1 MALADNNKTLEVK
14 ALKTWIDTEGGII
27 HAVDGVSFNIRPGE
41 TLAILGE
48 SGCGKSLTALSILQL
63 IPKPAGRIVSGKVM
77 FSGENLLEK
86 SEQDMREIRGRRIAM
101 IFQEPQSSLNP
112 VMTIGQ
118 QIKEVLPDR
127 RNKSAIEINK
137 DIVGLLD
144 SVGMSDSAR
153 RIKEYPHQLSGG
165 MKQRAMIAMALASK
179 PDILIA
185 DEPTTALDVTI
196 QSQILNLL
204 ARLKKENN
212 MSILLI
218 THDLGV
224 VSQMADRVLLM
235 YAGEAVEDADAVN
248 FFVAARHPYAQK
260 LFQSIP
266 DRSKRKKKLDII
278 PGMVPT
284 YAGDYQ
290 GCRFAERCDK
300 AWDLC
305 FQEKPQ
311 WRSQDENG
319 VRCHLYNDTLELQD
333 TLNKKIEQEFVTTDE
348 KVTREEI
355 LLDVKQL
362 KVHFPIHKGIF
373 RRVVGH
379 VKAVDGI
386 SLKVGRGR
394 TVAIVGESGC
404 GKTTAGKAILQLI
417 KPTSGEVIYDGASL
431 TKMAGNELRQLRKNF
446 QIIFQDPYASLN
458 PRMLVGESIAE
469 GLHALKLESSK
480 ETIQKRVKK
489 ILTQVGMPEEAYA
502 RYPHE
507 FSGGQRQ
514 RISIARAL
522 AVNPELIVCDE
533 PTSALDVSVQAQILN
548 LLNDLQRE
556 LSLSYLFITHDISVV
571 EYLAHEVAVMYLGR
585 IVEFGTAADILDNA
599 LHPYTQALL
608 SAVPVISRIGNAGN
622 AGHKDGTQFLLAG
635 DIPSPSNPPAGCHFH
650 VRCPQAT
657 EICRQQYPGQTRVTG
672 SHTVFCHL
680 FESAPELTGQ
690 N

>member
-1 MALADNNKTLEVK
+1 MENLANNKLLEVT

-118 QIKEVLPDR
+118 QIKEVIPDR
-127 RNKSAIEINK
+127 KNKSSAEINK

-144 SVGMSDSAR
+144 SVGMSDSVR
-153 RIKEYPHQLSGG
+153 RVNEYPHQLSGG

-224 VSQMADRVLLM
+224 VSQMADRVILM
-235 YAGEAVEDADAVN
+235 YAGEVVEDADAVS
-248 FFVAARHPYAQK
+248 FFDAPRHPYAQK

-278 PGMVPT
+278 PGIVPT

-290 GCRFAERCDK
+290 GCRFSERCDK

-305 FQEKPQ
+305 FQERPQ
-311 WRSQDENG
+311 WRTQNG
-319 VRCHLYNDTLELQD
+319 DGVLCHLYKEFFAQQD
-333 TLNKKIEQEFVTTDE
+333 LSHSSSEEEVSAVVKKDNA
-348 KVTREEI
+348 EI

-386 SLKVGRGR
+386 SLKVGRGK

-417 KPTSGEVIYDGASL
+417 KPTSGEVIYDGVNLA
-431 TKMAGNELRQLRKNF
+431 KMAGEELRLLRKNF

-480 ETIQKRVKK
+480 TAIQKRVKK
-489 ILTQVGMPEEAYA
+489 ILTQVGMPADSYG

-522 AVNPELIVCDE
+522 AVSPDLIVCDE

-548 LLNDLQRE
+548 LLNDLQNE

-585 IVEFGTAADILDNA
+585 IVEFGTVEDILDKP

-608 SAVPVISRIGNAGN
+608 SAVPVISKTGNTGYKA
-622 AGHKDGTQFLLAG
+622 DSQVLLAG
-635 DIPSPSNPPAGCHFH
+635 DIPSPSSPPAGCHFH
-650 VRCPQAT
+650 ARCPKVT
-657 EICRQQYPGQTRVTG
+657 EMCRQKYPTETKMGD
-672 SHTVFCHL
+672 SHRVFCHL
-680 FESAPELTGQ
+680 FESDEQ
-690 N
+690 H

>member
-1 MALADNNKTLEVK
+1 MEQVANNKLLEVK

-27 HAVDGVSFNIRPGE
+27 HAVDGVSFSIRPGE

-63 IPKPAGRIVSGKVM
+63 IPKPAGRIVSGKVT

-86 SEQDMREIRGRRIAM
+86 SERDMREIRGRRIAM

-118 QIKEVLPDR
+118 QIREVIPDR
-127 RNKSAIEINK
+127 KNKSPVEIDK

-204 ARLKKENN
+204 AKLKKENN
-212 MSILLI
+212 MAILLI

-235 YAGEAVEDADAVN
+235 YAGEVVENADAMN
-248 FFVAARHPYAQK
+248 FFEMPRHPYAQK

-278 PGMVPT
+278 PGIVPT

-311 WRSQDENG
+311 WRAQGEDG
-319 VRCHLYNDTLELQD
+319 VRCHLYKDTLEQQGTLDKNITQD
-333 TLNKKIEQEFVTTDE
+333 LVTADE
-348 KVTREEI
+348 KETRAKI

-373 RRVVGH
+373 RRVTGH

-386 SLKVGRGR
+386 SLKIGRGR
-394 TVAIVGESGC
+394 TVAIVGES
-404 GKTTAGKAILQLI
+404 
-417 KPTSGEVIYDGASL
+417 D
-431 TKMAGNELRQLRKNF
+431 RK
-446 QIIFQDPYASLN
+446 
-458 PRMLVGESIAE
+458 
-469 GLHALKLESSK
+469 
-480 ETIQKRVKK
+480 
-489 ILTQVGMPEEAYA
+489 
-502 RYPHE
+502 
-507 FSGGQRQ
+507 
-514 RISIARAL
+514 
-522 AVNPELIVCDE
+522 
-533 PTSALDVSVQAQILN
+533 
-548 LLNDLQRE
+548 
-556 LSLSYLFITHDISVV
+556 SVV
-571 EYLAHEVAVMYLGR
+571 
-585 IVEFGTAADILDNA
+585 
-599 LHPYTQALL
+599 
-608 SAVPVISRIGNAGN
+608 
-622 AGHKDGTQFLLAG
+622 
-635 DIPSPSNPPAGCHFH
+635 
-650 VRCPQAT
+650 
-657 EICRQQYPGQTRVTG
+657 
-672 SHTVFCHL
+672 
-680 FESAPELTGQ
+680 
-690 N
+690 

>member
-1 MALADNNKTLEVK
+1 
-14 ALKTWIDTEGGII
+14 
-27 HAVDGVSFNIRPGE
+27 
-41 TLAILGE
+41 
-48 SGCGKSLTALSILQL
+48 
-63 IPKPAGRIVSGKVM
+63 
-77 FSGENLLEK
+77 
-86 SEQDMREIRGRRIAM
+86 
-101 IFQEPQSSLNP
+101 
-112 VMTIGQ
+112 
-118 QIKEVLPDR
+118 
-127 RNKSAIEINK
+127 
-137 DIVGLLD
+137 
-144 SVGMSDSAR
+144 
-153 RIKEYPHQLSGG
+153 
-165 MKQRAMIAMALASK
+165 MALASK

-224 VSQMADRVLLM
+224 VSQMADRVILM
-235 YAGEAVEDADAVN
+235 YAGEVVEDADAVR
-248 FFVAARHPYAQK
+248 FFDAPRHPYAQK
-260 LFQSIP
+260 LFLSIP

-278 PGMVPT
+278 PGIVPT

-290 GCRFAERCDK
+290 GCRFSERCDK

-305 FQEKPQ
+305 FQERPQ
-311 WRSQDENG
+311 WRAQEKDG
-319 VRCHLYNDTLELQD
+319 VRCHLYNNTLEPQETSD
-333 TLNKKIEQEFVTTDE
+333 KNIEQGLVTADE
-348 KVTREEI
+348 KQDKAET

-386 SLKVGRGR
+386 SLKVGRGK

-417 KPTSGEVIYDGASL
+417 KPSSGEVIYDGTRL
-431 TKMAGNELRQLRKNF
+431 TKITGEELRLLRKNF

-480 ETIQKRVKK
+480 AAIQTRVKK
-489 ILTQVGMPEEAYA
+489 LLTQVGMPVDSYG

-522 AVNPELIVCDE
+522 AVSPDLIVCDE

-548 LLNDLQRE
+548 LLNDLQNE

-585 IVEFGTAADILDNA
+585 IVEFGTVADILDNP

-608 SAVPVISRIGNAGN
+608 SAVPVISKTGNTGYK
-622 AGHKDGTQFLLAG
+622 GDSQVLLAG
-635 DIPSPSNPPAGCHFH
+635 DIPSPSKPPAGCHFH

-657 EICRQQYPGQTRVTG
+657 EICRQQYPAETKTG
-672 SHTVFCHL
+672 DSHTVFCHL
-680 FESAPELTGQ
+680 FESDEQ
-690 N
+690 H